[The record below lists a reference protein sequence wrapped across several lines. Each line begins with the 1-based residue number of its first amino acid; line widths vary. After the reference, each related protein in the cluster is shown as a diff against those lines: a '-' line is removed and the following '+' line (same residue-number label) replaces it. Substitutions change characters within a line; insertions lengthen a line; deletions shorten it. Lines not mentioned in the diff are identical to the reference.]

1 MASTVIK
8 TYDFLKARSA
18 QALSRLI
25 RKHQLQTGKSYK
37 YTIYSDGDSHY
48 AWYYGEVEVD
58 LGIKPETKIVQEK
71 TIEELTS

>member
-48 AWYYGEVEVD
+48 AWFFGEIEID
-58 LGIKPETKIVQEK
+58 LGLKANTVIQEK
-71 TIEELTS
+71 KVEELG

>member
-37 YTIYSDGDSHY
+37 YQIYSDGDSHY
-48 AWYYGEVEVD
+48 AWFYGEVEVD
-58 LGIKPETKIVQEK
+58 LGLKAETVVQEK
-71 TIEELTS
+71 SIEELS

>member
-1 MASTVIK
+1 MATATVK

-37 YTIYSDGDSHY
+37 YQIYSDGDSHY
-48 AWYYGEVEVD
+48 AWFYGEVEID
-58 LGIKPETKIVQEK
+58 LGLKAESVVQEK
-71 TIEELTS
+71 KVEEL